1 MQVVTHFC
9 LGWASAHRRLDKA
22 MQCTFIKISWTTS
35 LSFVLTFYS
44 LSKDEITDERVCALV
59 RELQVNQ
66 SHQKLEWV
74 QPFMSNFCLIQ
85 GWTWIPP
92 PPPHPLQPQFPP
104 TQKSWNWVWL
114 LLFCHRHIL
123 NNNLVPGCIRSN
135 LRGSKFK
142 IFLGGHAPRPP

>member
-1 MQVVTHFC
+1 MQVLTQVC
-9 LGWASAHRRLDKA
+9 LGWASAHGWLDKV
-22 MQCTFIKISWTTS
+22 MQCTFMKVSWTTS

-44 LSKDEITDERVCALV
+44 LSKYKITDKRVCALV

-74 QPFMSNFCLIQ
+74 QPFMSNFLRGACWHCYTGFHTEGGGRGGAGISL
-85 GWTWIPP
+85 PE
-92 PPPHPLQPQFPP
+92 
-104 TQKSWNWVWL
+104 
-114 LLFCHRHIL
+114 IL
-123 NNNLVPGCIRSN
+123 KLSIVLSQVLKNNLVPDCVRSN